1 MNINVA
7 QRDLQDRLAFL
18 AKGISRTRPAVL
30 VEAHADGRVE
40 LTADHGDL
48 FARAAIEAA
57 VVEPGRCLLPAASA
71 PDIVATLPKDTL
83 ALRYTEAKGKI
94 ELRCGRIRSSLT
106 PPALAAMPP
115 GLAEDFPEIG
125 WPSDEPPHTVLS
137 EALHKLIAAAGY
149 ATAHDDQRVELTGAQ
164 LKLDGNAIGL
174 VTTDSLRLAVAQVTC
189 PGLKATRSAS
199 IVPGSFIRDLE
210 SILGEDKHVS
220 LWVTGQRVI
229 ARCGGLTLLALPLS
243 GTYPEYGAIVP
254 RPTQQTPAL
263 VCDRV
268 TLTDALRAVAV
279 IARENAQTLAVRWA
293 EGEVQLAAKA
303 AETGHANGGFKG
315 QTVGEIDAL
324 VNARFFADA
333 VAATHGERVRIS
345 ILDPGRPIRVEPEP
359 APKDWQQVAVIMP
372 ILPK

>member
-1 MNINVA
+1 MNMNVA

-18 AKGISRTRPAVL
+18 AKGISKNRPAVL
-30 VEAHADGRVE
+30 VEAHADGRVD

-71 PDIVATLPKDTL
+71 PDIVATFPRETL
-83 ALRYTEAKGKI
+83 ALRYTEAKAKI
-94 ELRCGRIRSSLT
+94 ELRCGRIRSALT
-106 PPALAAMPP
+106 PPA
-115 GLAEDFPEIG
+115 LAEDFPEIG
-125 WPSDEPPHTVLS
+125 WPSDAPHTVPS
-137 EALHKLIAAAGY
+137 EALQKLIAAAGY

-164 LKLDGNAIGL
+164 LKLEGNAIGL
-174 VTTDSLRLAVAQVTC
+174 VTTDSLRLAVAQITC
-189 PGLKATRSAS
+189 PGLKAARSAS
-199 IVPGSFIRDLE
+199 IVPGSFVRDLE
-210 SILGEDKHVS
+210 SILGEDKQVS
-220 LWVTGQRVI
+220 LWITSQRVI
-229 ARCGGLTLLALPLS
+229 ARCGGLTLVALPLS

-263 VCDRV
+263 VCNRV

-293 EGEVQLAAKA
+293 DGEVQLAAKA
-303 AETGHANGGFKG
+303 AETGHANGGLKG

-324 VNARFFADA
+324 VNARFLADA

-345 ILDPGRPIRVEPEP
+345 ILDPKRPIRVEPEP